1 MMKRTKSVSPTQV
14 IVFALMGII
23 LILYALPYIYL
34 VLTSFKAPTDVLSIP
49 PTLIPERFSLE
60 NYLKIGKLP
69 SIPGNLANSLIT
81 ALLSTGLT
89 LLLATPAAYAVSRYG
104 TKLGQVFLI
113 VALATRM
120 IPYVSIAIPLF
131 FIMKNLHLMDTQLA
145 LAIGHMTISMPLAV
159 WLLASFFEGVPR
171 ELEESA
177 QVDGCSRLG
186 ALIRV
191 IIPISWGGISVAA
204 IFSFLA
210 SWNDLLFAL
219 FLTSVNAK
227 TTPLAIAELNTQFG
241 VEWGTM
247 TALATLFSL
256 PVIVVTFFLQRRIVA
271 GATLGAVKG

>member
-1 MMKRTKSVSPTQV
+1 MQRTRSISFTQ
-14 IVFALMGII
+14 ITVFILMGII

-34 VLTSFKAPTDVLSIP
+34 VLTSFKRPTDVLSIP
-49 PTLIPERFSLE
+49 PTLFPERFSFE
-60 NYLKIGKLP
+60 NYLKIGTLP
-69 SIPGNLANSLIT
+69 SIPGNLANSLVT
-81 ALLSTGLT
+81 ALLSTSLT

-104 TKLGQVFLI
+104 TKVGRIFLI
-113 VALATRM
+113 VALATCM
-120 IPYVSIAIPLF
+120 VPYVSIAIPLF
-131 FIMKNLHLMDTQLA
+131 FMMKSLHLMDTQLA

-159 WLLASFFEGVPR
+159 WLLASFFEGVPS
-171 ELEESA
+171 ELEEAA

-186 ALIRV
+186 ALLKV

-227 TTPLAIAELNTQFG
+227 TTPLAIADLNTQFG

-256 PVIVVTFFLQRRIVA
+256 PVIIVTFFLQRRIVA